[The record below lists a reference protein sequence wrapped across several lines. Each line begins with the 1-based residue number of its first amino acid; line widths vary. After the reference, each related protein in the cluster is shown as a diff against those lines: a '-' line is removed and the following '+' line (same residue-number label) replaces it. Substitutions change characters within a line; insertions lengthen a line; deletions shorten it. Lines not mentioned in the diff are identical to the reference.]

1 MRREGQDVN
10 DNKVIKGS
18 ENETEINFFLGRSSS
33 NSPKENSSLFN
44 VSSARERDDR
54 SISSF
59 RARNCYT
66 KYVTI
71 FPHKPINEQTCN
83 ALQCSREEK
92 SLKLSHTSFLVPI
105 DSVPTCEL
113 REDAICAMPWV
124 IHTARCCRSAMTN
137 RLCVSI
143 EK

>member
-1 MRREGQDVN
+1 MN

-44 VSSARERDDR
+44 VPSVRDDR

-66 KYVTI
+66 KNVTI
-71 FPHKPINEQTCN
+71 FPYTSEHAMHCN
-83 ALQCSREEK
+83 VAEREREKK

-113 REDAICAMPWV
+113 REDAICAMP
-124 IHTARCCRSAMTN
+124 
-137 RLCVSI
+137 
-143 EK
+143 